1 MSKRDY
7 DIQVVADTIG
17 LDKDTMLMLMEEF
30 LDVLDE
36 EIVTLGNAV
45 KSGDADM
52 ITHVAHKMKG
62 AAANMMVEDLSDY
75 CCKMQKADKS
85 DTALINELL
94 TKIQDSY
101 SSFRS
106 LFR

>member
-36 EIVTLGNAV
+36 EIVT
-45 KSGDADM
+45 
-52 ITHVAHKMKG
+52 
-62 AAANMMVEDLSDY
+62 
-75 CCKMQKADKS
+75 
-85 DTALINELL
+85 
-94 TKIQDSY
+94 
-101 SSFRS
+101 
-106 LFR
+106 